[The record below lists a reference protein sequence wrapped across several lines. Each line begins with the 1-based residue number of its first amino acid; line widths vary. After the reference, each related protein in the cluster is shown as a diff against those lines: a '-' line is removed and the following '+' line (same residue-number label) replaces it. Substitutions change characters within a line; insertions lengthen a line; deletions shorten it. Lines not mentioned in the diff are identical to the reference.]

1 MKDNFAFNFQD
12 TFWSH
17 PKHEHLVKI
26 LKEHFGKAEELQNNT
41 KVIIFC
47 QVRKCLSQHNSFLD
61 HTN

>member
-1 MKDNFAFNFQD
+1 MKKGKFAFNFQD

-26 LKEHFGKAEELQNNT
+26 LKEHFVKAEEQQNNT

-47 QVRKCLSQHNSFLD
+47 QVRNCVS
-61 HTN
+61 